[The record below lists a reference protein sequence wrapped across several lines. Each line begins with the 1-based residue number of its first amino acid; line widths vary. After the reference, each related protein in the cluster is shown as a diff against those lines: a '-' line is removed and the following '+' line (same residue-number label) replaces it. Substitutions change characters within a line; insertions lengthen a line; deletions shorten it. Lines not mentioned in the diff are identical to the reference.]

1 MPPLG
6 ATGIDVFGLCLGG
19 NVFGWTADEA
29 TSFAVLDAYVEA
41 GGNFIDTA
49 NMYSHWAPGNSG
61 GESEEII
68 GRWMASRGV
77 RDEVVIATKVG
88 GEIPGLPQD
97 LRPATI
103 RRAIQD
109 SLTRLQTDR
118 IDLYF
123 AHYDDPTTPLE
134 QTWAA
139 FSELVHEGLVLHLG
153 ASNYTAD
160 RLEASIAVIER
171 DKLEP
176 IRVLQP
182 EYNLVARDF
191 EARLGPL
198 CERNAI
204 ATVPYFSLASGFLT
218 GKYRAG
224 ETVDSPR
231 AGAASAYLD
240 DRGRRVLA
248 TVGEIATAHATSY
261 AAVALAWLRSK
272 PTVVAPIASAR
283 TVEQLPELIAGTSLD
298 LESGEIRRLD
308 AAGA

>member
-1 MPPLG
+1 MRRIPGTDL
-6 ATGIDVFGLCLGG
+6 DVFPLCLGG
-19 NVFGWTADEA
+19 NVFGWTADET

-77 RDEVVIATKVG
+77 RDDLVIATKVG
-88 GEIPGLPQD
+88 AEIPGLAGD
-97 LRPATI
+97 LKPATI
-103 RRAIQD
+103 RRAVED
-109 SLTRLQTDR
+109 SLARLQTDR
-118 IDLYF
+118 VDLYF
-123 AHYDDPTTPLE
+123 AHYDDETTPLE
-134 QTWAA
+134 ETWAA
-139 FSELVHEGLVLHLG
+139 FSELVHDGLVLHLG
-153 ASNYTAD
+153 ASNYAAD

-171 DKLEP
+171 DELEP

-198 CERNAI
+198 CEQHGI
-204 ATVPYFSLASGFLT
+204 ATVPYSALASGFLT

-240 DRGRRVLA
+240 DRGRRVLDA
-248 TVGEIATAHATSY
+248 VGEIATAHAASHT
-261 AAVALAWLRSK
+261 AVALAWLRSK

-283 TVEQLPELIAGTSLD
+283 TVEQLPDLIAGTSLHLD
-298 LESGEIRRLD
+298 SGEVQRLD